1 MRTIFPQHAA
11 GNDLRHDTILR
22 YLAMAQIIP
31 RHPSP
36 PMTASRIFEAL
47 RERGYKCTLRTVQR
61 DLLKLS
67 DVFHYTEQTDG
78 NALGWFYPETTRLL
92 MFPNMDPHC
101 ALALVAAQD
110 YLRPL
115 LPTATTELMRPYF
128 DRAEAVLRDAVSER
142 WANWL
147 KRIQVLPPGPQQQ
160 PPPVKPAVQ
169 EVVYAAVLKGQQLE
183 IEYQSPDADKPRSLT
198 LHPQGLV
205 LRGGVVY
212 LVATT
217 WAYDDVRQYALH
229 RIRKAESR
237 KASVR
242 VLEGFDFASYV
253 EREFRYP
260 VGSTPLKLRLRV
272 AAGSRCASYLEERPL
287 SDDQT
292 ISMHGEDC
300 IVSAAVADTAELRWW
315 LLSYGAQIEVLEP
328 LALRQELA
336 GTIAKMAARYAG

>member
-1 MRTIFPQHAA
+1 MRTTILEVTD
-11 GNDLRHDTILR
+11 GDDLRRDTILR

-31 RHPSP
+31 RQPSP

-47 RERGYKCTLRTVQR
+47 QERGYKCTLRTVQR

-78 NALGWFYPETTRLL
+78 NALGWFYPTTTRLL
-92 MFPNMDPHC
+92 TFPNMDPHC

-128 DRAEAVLRDAVSER
+128 SRAEAVLRDAVSER
-142 WANWL
+142 WASWL
-147 KRIQVLPPGPQQQ
+147 SRIQVLPPGPQQR
-160 PPPVKPAVQ
+160 PPPVKSAVQ
-169 EVVYAAVLKGQQLE
+169 EAVYAAILKGQQLE
-183 IEYQSPDADKPRSLT
+183 IEYQAPDADKRSSLT

-205 LRGGVVY
+205 LREGVVY
-212 LVATT
+212 LVATA
-217 WAYDDVRQYALH
+217 WAYDDVRHYALH

-237 KASVR
+237 AAGGR
-242 VLEGFDFASYV
+242 ILEGFDFASYV

-272 AAGSRCASYLEERPL
+272 VAGSRIASHLQERPL

-292 ISMHGEDC
+292 ISTQGEAC
-300 IVSAAVADTAELRWW
+300 IASATVADTAELRWW
-315 LLSYGAQIEVLEP
+315 LLSYGAQIEVLKP
-328 LALRQELA
+328 PSLRRELA
-336 GTIAKMAARYAG
+336 ATIAEMAARYSE